1 MKKLLCLV
9 LIALILGSIS
19 AVSIEDEWANAK
31 STFAKV
37 KAFLQK
43 YGIYD
48 DLVDFFNKSAKGGA
62 QLLCVKVIKKEGLCK
77 EIINVLW
84 YFLDKYL

>member
-19 AVSIEDEWANAK
+19 ATIEDEWANAK
-31 STFAKV
+31 GTFAKV

-48 DLVDFFNKSAKGGA
+48 DLVKFFNDSAKGGA

>member
-19 AVSIEDEWANAK
+19 ATVESEWANAK
-31 STFAKV
+31 DTFGKV

-43 YGIYD
+43 YGLYD
-48 DLVDFFNKSAKGGA
+48 DLVKFFNDSAKGGA
-62 QLLCVKVIKKEGLCK
+62 QLLCVKVFKKEGLCK